1 VSLSRAPPDPVNFL
15 INLTSMAMNVSASRF
30 ACLPDDFLD
39 DKIKPIRKPKKD
51 TNNDFAFLNDSSGKN
66 KSNKNNKKQPAT
78 EADKLRQDAF
88 AAGGGKKKGKKGKN
102 KNNTSVNSEASGS
115 KSQNEMSPP
124 PTSASPPKTDVPLNT
139 QQFQEWKQSDTK
151 NVEDAFERD
160 IEQALMLSMIE
171 AEHDKEI
178 AREREAAKAAI
189 PKKTMS
195 LDEFNRSLEAGSP
208 PSTTTLTG
216 GNSSKNYQ
224 RGSSGGQPHPPPL
237 VGVGSSA
244 GRVGAP
250 TSLAE
255 LRLMEQ
261 QQIQQKADF
270 FSEVDHGAKKIVN
283 REKIRESIHKMHLDL
298 AAQKER
304 DDQEKMVANSLKR
317 EEDFRN
323 LASENE
329 ALKAELTKVKS
340 RYKTMRGLLDDAE
353 IKSKA
358 ELAAEVV
365 KLRSVKDEVVAEV
378 ERLTQELEQSKT
390 RVVAL
395 ENTVKLLQDKRH
407 AAATSK

>member
-1 VSLSRAPPDPVNFL
+1 
-15 INLTSMAMNVSASRF
+15 MAMPVSASRF

-39 DKIKPIRKPKKD
+39 DKIKPVRKPKKD
-51 TNNDFAFLNDSSGKN
+51 ANNDFAFLNDSSGKN
-66 KSNKNNKKQPAT
+66 KSNKNKKPAT

-124 PTSASPPKTDVPLNT
+124 PTSAAASPPKTDVPNT

-195 LDEFNRSLEAGSP
+195 LDEFNRSLESAGSP
-208 PSTTTLTG
+208 PSTNG
-216 GNSSKNYQ
+216 SSKNHHQ
-224 RGSSGGQPHPPPL
+224 RGSSGQQAHPPPL

-244 GRVGAP
+244 GRVGTAP

-283 REKIRESIHKMHLDL
+283 RR
-298 AAQKER
+298 
-304 DDQEKMVANSLKR
+304 
-317 EEDFRN
+317 
-323 LASENE
+323 
-329 ALKAELTKVKS
+329 
-340 RYKTMRGLLDDAE
+340 
-353 IKSKA
+353 
-358 ELAAEVV
+358 
-365 KLRSVKDEVVAEV
+365 RSVS
-378 ERLTQELEQSKT
+378 RFT
-390 RVVAL
+390 RCTWTWQPRKN
-395 ENTVKLLQDKRH
+395 ETTKR
-407 AAATSK
+407 K